1 MLRDFVTLCK
11 TFKKRYQKKNKKKK
25 KLNTCCPKL
34 LQCITLL
41 LLLGNDYNIRMCIR
55 LVYSMFMCNEQRSS
69 KANLNAVLQL
79 YCKHLKKL

>member
-1 MLRDFVTLCK
+1 MLSDFVTLYK
-11 TFKKRYQKKNKKKK
+11 TFKTLPKNKEKE
-25 KLNTCCPKL
+25 LNTCCPKL

-41 LLLGNDYNIRMCIR
+41 LLLGNDYNIRIRIR

-69 KANLNAVLQL
+69 KANLNAVPQL